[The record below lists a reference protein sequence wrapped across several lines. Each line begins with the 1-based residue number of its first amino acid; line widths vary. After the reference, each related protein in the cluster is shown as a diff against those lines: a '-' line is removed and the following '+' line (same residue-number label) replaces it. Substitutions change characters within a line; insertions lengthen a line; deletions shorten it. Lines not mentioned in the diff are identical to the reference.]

1 MNYKDTET
9 LICNISAIG
18 LCIFVDMNL
27 TYTHGL
33 ESHIAIEKLKTFATA
48 LTEKHAKKVKVV
60 SEVWEGNTL
69 KFRLKVKTPIPG
81 IEPELTG
88 WMQVEDK
95 VMEIEAPLPSF
106 AKSFEPEVSRIIQET
121 LDQLFI
127 A

>member
-1 MNYKDTET
+1 MK
-9 LICNISAIG
+9 
-18 LCIFVDMNL
+18 L

-33 ESHIAIEKLKTFATA
+33 ESHIAIEKLKPFATA
-48 LTEKHAKKVKVV
+48 LTEKHAKKVSVI
-60 SEVWEGNTL
+60 SEVWEGNKL
-69 KFRLKVKTPIPG
+69 KFRIKVKSPIPG

-95 VMEIEAPLPSF
+95 IMEIEAPLPSF
-106 AKSFEPEVSRIIQET
+106 AKSFEPEVIRIIQET